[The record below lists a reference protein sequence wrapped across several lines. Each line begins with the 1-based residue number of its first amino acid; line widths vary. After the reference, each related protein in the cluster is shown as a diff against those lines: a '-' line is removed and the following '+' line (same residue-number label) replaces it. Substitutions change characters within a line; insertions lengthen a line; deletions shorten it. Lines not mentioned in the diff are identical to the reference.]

1 MKLKHLL
8 LIAFLVILADQ
19 AIKIYVKLHYTLDWP
34 NNTTNL
40 IGNWS
45 QISFAENPGMAWSLK
60 IAGPTGK
67 LALSIFRLFAVIF
80 GVFYIKRL
88 IKQRYT
94 KGFLICAALIWAGAL
109 GNLIDSTFYGLI
121 FDKGM
126 LYNALTGDYD
136 NYQGLAQFTKFGNG
150 YEKIFMGNVVDMF
163 YFPLFDIP
171 LSGGKKITFF
181 NAVFN
186 IADASISIGVLT
198 ILFFQKRLYKKILL
212 EIEPALETREIVSD
226 QTQVS

>member
-8 LIAFLVILADQ
+8 LIAFLVIVADQ
-19 AIKIYVKLHYTLDWP
+19 AIKIYVKLHYQLD
-34 NNTTNL
+34 TSTNL

-45 QISFAENPGMAWSLK
+45 KISFAENPGMAWSLK
-60 IAGPTGK
+60 IAGPAGK
-67 LALSIFRLFAVIF
+67 LALSVFRLFAVIF
-80 GVFYIKRL
+80 GFFYIKRL

-94 KGFLICAALIWAGAL
+94 KGFLVCAALIWAGAL
-109 GNLIDSTFYGLI
+109 GNLIDSTVYGLI

-126 LYNALTGDYD
+126 LYNATTGGYD
-136 NYQGLAQFTKFGNG
+136 NYQGLAQFTSVGKG

-171 LSGGKKITFF
+171 LPGGKKIEFF

-186 IADASISIGVLT
+186 IADAAISVGVLT
-198 ILFFQKRLYKKILL
+198 ILFFQRTLYKKVPL
-212 EIEPALETREIVSD
+212 ETEPALETREVVSD
-226 QTQVS
+226 HTQVS